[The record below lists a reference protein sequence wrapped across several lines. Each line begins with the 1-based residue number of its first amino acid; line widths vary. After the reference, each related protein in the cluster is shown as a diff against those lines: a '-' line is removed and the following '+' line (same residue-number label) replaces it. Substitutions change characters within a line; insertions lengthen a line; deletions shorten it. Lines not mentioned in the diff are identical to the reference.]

1 MKILAIQ
8 NRMGIGDT
16 VMFLPYFKA
25 ISKKFN
31 ISINLLVRENSKVD
45 QFLFNENYIDKIYI
59 LDRNKHS
66 NGRHDGIIG
75 AINLIRELKQKNFD
89 MIFIFNSSLRFNIIA
104 KFAGIKQIYQY
115 PLFKKKNQHITNAAK
130 KFIKDT
136 INIHDADDPKIEI
149 SNKAVLK
156 AISDFNILKQK
167 SNILLGTGGS
177 GPTKRIPA
185 KIFINSMKKIN
196 KIKDCRFFIA
206 TGKNK
211 DEKKILD
218 EIVDSEVGY
227 LCTPLDNLKIKNIL
241 PVIKNCN
248 AAVCNDTSFSHLS
261 AALGINTITLMADT
275 PLIYGSYSSKMHPI
289 IPDGEIDVT
298 HGTMGKDKINPDKI
312 FEKLI
317 KIIN

>member
-1 MKILAIQ
+1 
-8 NRMGIGDT
+8 
-16 VMFLPYFKA
+16 
-25 ISKKFN
+25 
-31 ISINLLVRENSKVD
+31 
-45 QFLFNENYIDKIYI
+45 
-59 LDRNKHS
+59 
-66 NGRHDGIIG
+66 
-75 AINLIRELKQKNFD
+75 
-89 MIFIFNSSLRFNIIA
+89 
-104 KFAGIKQIYQY
+104 
-115 PLFKKKNQHITNAAK
+115 
-130 KFIKDT
+130 
-136 INIHDADDPKIEI
+136 
-149 SNKAVLK
+149 
-156 AISDFNILKQK
+156 
-167 SNILLGTGGS
+167 
-177 GPTKRIPA
+177 
-185 KIFINSMKKIN
+185 MKKIN

>member
-16 VMFLPYFKA
+16 IMFLPYFKA

-66 NGRHDGIIG
+66 NGRHDWIIG

-104 KFAGIKQIYQY
+104 KLAGIKQIYQY

-149 SNKAVLK
+149 SNNAVLK

-167 SNILLGTGGS
+167 SNILLGTGG
-177 GPTKRIPA
+177 
-185 KIFINSMKKIN
+185 
-196 KIKDCRFFIA
+196 
-206 TGKNK
+206 
-211 DEKKILD
+211 
-218 EIVDSEVGY
+218 
-227 LCTPLDNLKIKNIL
+227 
-241 PVIKNCN
+241 
-248 AAVCNDTSFSHLS
+248 
-261 AALGINTITLMADT
+261 
-275 PLIYGSYSSKMHPI
+275 
-289 IPDGEIDVT
+289 
-298 HGTMGKDKINPDKI
+298 
-312 FEKLI
+312 
-317 KIIN
+317 